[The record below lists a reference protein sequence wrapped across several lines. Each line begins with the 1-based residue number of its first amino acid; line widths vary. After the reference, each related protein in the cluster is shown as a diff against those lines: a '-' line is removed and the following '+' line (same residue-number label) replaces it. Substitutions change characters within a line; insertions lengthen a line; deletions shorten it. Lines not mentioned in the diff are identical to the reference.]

1 MNRTLSGPRA
11 ATLLGDFPTS
21 PAYQGLAQGLRRLI
35 ADGRIPVGTR
45 LPSERDLTAALG
57 VSRTTVTRAYQLLG
71 EVGYASAR
79 QGSGTVAALP
89 VARGHRG
96 DHLLT
101 PAEGG
106 GDDLD
111 LTCAATVAPAGMSAA
126 YEAAV
131 AELPAYLGGNG
142 YFPSGLPALR
152 EALAARF
159 AARGLPTSP
168 SQIIVTAGALAGLA
182 IAARAVTATGDRVLM
197 ENPTYPNAIA
207 TLQHAGCRIAG
218 VDVDVHG
225 WDTDSIAAALRQVAP
240 RAVYLI
246 PDFQHPTGA
255 LLPSEQRAELG
266 AALRTSRTAA
276 LIDESMV
283 DVPLEGQTMPPPL
296 GSFVADSITLGSASK
311 SFWGGL
317 RIGWLRVPDSRS
329 AAVIAAR
336 LSLDLGAPV
345 LEQLVL
351 LQLLASESEIMS
363 WRRAQLRASRDALVA
378 ALQAE
383 LPSWTV
389 PPPRGGLA
397 VWAELPEP
405 VSSTLTAVAERYGL
419 LLASGPSFAPEG
431 GLERYLR
438 LPYTLPPASLVQ
450 AVSRLRF
457 AWDETLAHGT
467 AHPGRR
473 TFVA

>member
-1 MNRTLSGPRA
+1 M
-11 ATLLGDFPTS
+11 
-21 PAYQGLAQGLRRLI
+21 PA
-35 ADGRIPVGTR
+35 
-45 LPSERDLTAALG
+45 
-57 VSRTTVTRAYQLLG
+57 
-71 EVGYASAR
+71 
-79 QGSGTVAALP
+79 
-89 VARGHRG
+89 
-96 DHLLT
+96 
-101 PAEGG
+101 
-106 GDDLD
+106 
-111 LTCAATVAPAGMSAA
+111 
-126 YEAAV
+126 
-131 AELPAYLGGNG
+131 
-142 YFPSGLPALR
+142 
-152 EALAARF
+152 
-159 AARGLPTSP
+159 
-168 SQIIVTAGALAGLA
+168 
-182 IAARAVTATGDRVLM
+182 
-197 ENPTYPNAIA
+197 
-207 TLQHAGCRIAG
+207 
-218 VDVDVHG
+218 
-225 WDTDSIAAALRQVAP
+225 
-240 RAVYLI
+240 
-246 PDFQHPTGA
+246 
-255 LLPSEQRAELG
+255 
-266 AALRTSRTAA
+266 
-276 LIDESMV
+276 
-283 DVPLEGQTMPPPL
+283 PL
-296 GSFVADSITLGSASK
+296 GCFVADSITIGSASK

-363 WRRAQLRASRDALVA
+363 WRRAQLRASRDVLVA

-450 AVSRLRF
+450 AVSRLRL
-457 AWDETLAHGT
+457 AWDETLANGT